1 VAAQFGEVFEELEGI
16 GKKLDFVGTFI
27 KIAPKNPVL
36 WTGMKGASAK
46 GRKNWFSIWE
56 KFTQIWKKV
65 FSKPFSKYP

>member
-46 GRKNWFSIWE
+46 GRKNLNQMLKRS
-56 KFTQIWKKV
+56 
-65 FSKPFSKYP
+65 